1 MFYRAQKRTDYW
13 SKIRKKA
20 PKVPDITCPAID
32 DVLNQLE
39 KLIGKE
45 LKTAKFRAKNT
56 NKRYR
61 LVDER
66 GRLLD
71 LVEP

>member
-1 MFYRAQKRTDYW
+1 MKVIIEWQDRWHYW
-13 SKIRKKA
+13 HKFQ
-20 PKVPDITCPAID
+20 TCNHLQSAY
-32 DVLNQLE
+32 
-39 KLIGKE
+39 
-45 LKTAKFRAKNT
+45 KTAKFRAKNT

>member
-1 MFYRAQKRTDYW
+1 MKVIIEWQDRWHYW
-13 SKIRKKA
+13 HKFQ
-20 PKVPDITCPAID
+20 TCHH
-32 DVLNQLE
+32 LQSE
-39 KLIGKE
+39 Y
-45 LKTAKFRAKNT
+45 KTAKFRAKNT

-71 LVEP
+71 LVEPQTKNQIMKFIRITEMYI